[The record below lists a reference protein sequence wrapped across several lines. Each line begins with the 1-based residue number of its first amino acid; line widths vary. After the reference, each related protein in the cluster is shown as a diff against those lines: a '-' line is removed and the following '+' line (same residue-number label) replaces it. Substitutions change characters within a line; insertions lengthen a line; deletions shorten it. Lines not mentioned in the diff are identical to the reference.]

1 MLQGS
6 IHGPLL
12 FTIVLVKLFFVMDYI
27 DVANY
32 PDNSIP
38 CVIVND
44 IDAIVASLENASNT

>member
-1 MLQGS
+1 
-6 IHGPLL
+6 
-12 FTIVLVKLFFVMDYI
+12 MDYI

-44 IDAIVASLENASNT
+44 IDAIVASLENASNTWF